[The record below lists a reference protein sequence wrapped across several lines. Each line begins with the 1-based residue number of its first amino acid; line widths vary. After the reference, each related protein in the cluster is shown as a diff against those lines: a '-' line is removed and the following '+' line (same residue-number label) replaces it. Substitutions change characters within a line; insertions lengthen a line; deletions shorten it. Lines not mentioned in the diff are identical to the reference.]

1 MINYEDYSTLV
12 EEMSLEQGLGL
23 VLEQIP
29 LIIFCQQVVYHYCF
43 IIRETDKNLVVI
55 VPDEDGHEHV
65 KIINKECIETV
76 EMLYEDMLLK
86 ANEKI
91 KEEKESWGFMY
102 V

>member
-29 LIIFCQQVVYHYCF
+29 LIIFCQQVVYHCCF

-55 VPDEDGHEHV
+55 VPDEVGHEHV
-65 KIINKECIETV
+65 KIINKEYIETV
-76 EMLYEDMLLK
+76 ELIYEDMLIK
-86 ANEKI
+86 ADKRI
-91 KEEKESWGFMY
+91 KKEEDNWRFMY